1 MTIELVRMASCS
13 PGAIKSFPLDLA
25 ITVTDTLYDSVD
37 EPVTMDIQW
46 ATRSTPPMFITP
58 MTNCITDE
66 VGAGNTNLTTL
77 RFMNNNYT
85 ISAVQIITAS
95 HKNWILPNSLQSS
108 NFEDIVITFS
118 TTSATTPYNYLTFVI
133 PILRFAGAS
142 DPSYLK
148 GLSDRNS
155 NGPFSLQS
163 CFPTDPRARFARY
176 VTCLAGYSS
185 GAPTQNVYI
194 FVSTSGIQAN
204 QATML
209 KILETT
215 GRSDKF
221 GIYNT
226 PFTNRLTGGS
236 GSGASGAQPGSRP
249 GFIQNIADFSNK
261 VQTTTQLLNYAGFK
275 ALYPSVDTNI
285 RQDDTSAYQCV
296 PIDPDSAIVDGKINV
311 DLKSGEV
318 LSDVLDKRNHLR
330 SANAVSAG
338 MSPGRVEKYLG
349 TALGIVLLIILFFTL
364 PWLVMVISTGNNNE
378 ENAYAGLTYNIL
390 IALIMGFVGF
400 IIGAMLN

>member
-1 MTIELVRMASCS
+1 
-13 PGAIKSFPLDLA
+13 
-25 ITVTDTLYDSVD
+25 
-37 EPVTMDIQW
+37 
-46 ATRSTPPMFITP
+46 
-58 MTNCITDE
+58 
-66 VGAGNTNLTTL
+66 
-77 RFMNNNYT
+77 
-85 ISAVQIITAS
+85 
-95 HKNWILPNSLQSS
+95 
-108 NFEDIVITFS
+108 
-118 TTSATTPYNYLTFVI
+118 
-133 PILRFAGAS
+133 
-142 DPSYLK
+142 
-148 GLSDRNS
+148 
-155 NGPFSLQS
+155 
-163 CFPTDPRARFARY
+163 
-176 VTCLAGYSS
+176 
-185 GAPTQNVYI
+185 
-194 FVSTSGIQAN
+194 
-204 QATML
+204 ML

-215 GRSDKF
+215 GRSDTF

-236 GSGASGAQPGSRP
+236 GSRASGAPPGSRP